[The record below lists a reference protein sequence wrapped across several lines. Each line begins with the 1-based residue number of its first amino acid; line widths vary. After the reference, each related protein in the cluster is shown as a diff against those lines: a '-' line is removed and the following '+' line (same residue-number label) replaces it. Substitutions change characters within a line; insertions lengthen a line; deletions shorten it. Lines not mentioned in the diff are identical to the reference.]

1 MHLTDKRRLA
11 KLILCVPLGL
21 AGAAAVRFFILLP
34 VFYDELLES
43 YPALRPVYEG
53 LGMAGWIGAL
63 RASCLIAG
71 ALFVGSAVCGLLL
84 DGLGLLRLLRKCY
97 GAAYI
102 LFLEYALIVSHAT
115 GCLQENNLVVNGV
128 QADSVTVFFWA
139 WAFLR
144 PAAAAV
150 LLFALLHLTS
160 WRRAAINAYTG
171 ESDPSPGPG
180 DLLVENIRTHGAD
193 PLFRKSIWASLGIH
207 VFVILI
213 LPWLLSMGGCVEDYR
228 VPKGSGM
235 PEVATVRV
243 VKKKPKKKKYLLN
256 PQSAILFNFPDLDDS
271 PTLKDV
277 EEMTQLTYAADPT
290 RVLGGKLGTGGKGPG
305 GWPDGMENAK
315 VRFIRLEYNGR
326 GWDDGMDSV
335 SRADRNFLEYFRKL
349 TGFKVAEASESHS
362 ISMLRKYRKGFA
374 PPFVYMTGDGAINVT
389 ASEVLILREYLL
401 DGGMLFA
408 DCGSPQW
415 DRSFRSFVQVL
426 FPGESLRVISDDDPI
441 FQLPFCFP
449 NGAPPLWHHGGSRA
463 MGIKH
468 QGRWVVFYH
477 PGDINDAWKTGHSG
491 MDPELVKGAYE
502 MGVNIVYYAFTRYLE
517 LTRKYR
523 K

>member
-1 MHLTDKRRLA
+1 MKIIMEA
-11 KLILCVPLGL
+11 P
-21 AGAAAVRFFILLP
+21 
-34 VFYDELLES
+34 
-43 YPALRPVYEG
+43 
-53 LGMAGWIGAL
+53 
-63 RASCLIAG
+63 
-71 ALFVGSAVCGLLL
+71 
-84 DGLGLLRLLRKCY
+84 
-97 GAAYI
+97 
-102 LFLEYALIVSHAT
+102 
-115 GCLQENNLVVNGV
+115 
-128 QADSVTVFFWA
+128 
-139 WAFLR
+139 
-144 PAAAAV
+144 
-150 LLFALLHLTS
+150 
-160 WRRAAINAYTG
+160 
-171 ESDPSPGPG
+171 
-180 DLLVENIRTHGAD
+180 
-193 PLFRKSIWASLGIH
+193 
-207 VFVILI
+207 
-213 LPWLLSMGGCVEDYR
+213 
-228 VPKGSGM
+228 
-235 PEVATVRV
+235 
-243 VKKKPKKKKYLLN
+243 KKKPKKKKYLLN